1 MVTRNILAQSQL
13 AEVGEICGTIS
24 FPEKPILL
32 FLLLIF
38 NKIFYKVF
46 NNYLSGGIYGCHGPQ
61 RVESTGQPSGVRPGD
76 QPWWQTPLTT
86 EPFQRF
92 SVSFLASSIDV
103 YSGIFRILEELSQRA
118 A

>member
-24 FPEKPILL
+24 SPEKPILL

-38 NKIFYKVF
+38 NKVF

-86 EPFQRF
+86 EPFLRF